1 MRHSS
6 HRTRGMQRARQV
18 SDDDD
23 DDDDDDFEVSR
34 GARAAAAR
42 AVVPCSLC
50 NGIAHGALPAVL
62 SAVK

>member
-1 MRHSS
+1 
-6 HRTRGMQRARQV
+6 MQRARQV